1 MFLLTSW
8 GKKKGLSRTEDLIM
22 FIFQTRTTFFSDC
35 CLFWRAYL
43 ISSGQRCLVLASLW
57 RIVLMGGS
65 PFCLPFACARHHEC
79 TFERALLP
87 KGSTSCRWC
96 AHGGGTQRGVAER
109 QEDTNHGGLAG
120 TVNTDVNSTDSEPF
134 FWREGIN
141 NTFVRARGD
150 ARCVLVCVRMD
161 VNMTLIARN
170 FTGAPFNM

>member
-1 MFLLTSW
+1 
-8 GKKKGLSRTEDLIM
+8 M

-35 CLFWRAYL
+35 CLFRRAYL
-43 ISSGQRCLVLASLW
+43 VSPRQRYLVLASLW

-65 PFCLPFACARHHEC
+65 PFCLPFACARHHKC

-87 KGSTSCRWC
+87 KGSTSCHWC
-96 AHGGGTQRGVAER
+96 AHGGGRQRDVAGH
-109 QEDTNHGGLAG
+109 QE
-120 TVNTDVNSTDSEPF
+120 NTDVNSTGSEPF

-141 NTFVRARGD
+141 NTFVRARGH

-170 FTGAPFNM
+170 FTGAPLICKVNQLQLDVLHV